1 MTKPHNTNQTFR
13 RHATDSATGLRVL
26 VVSPDY
32 PPPFVGG
39 SLGWIYQ
46 LVDNS
51 RHCCEVLAAVRPAG
65 DAGEDLGRQHVRRLP
80 WLTDSRNPSLF
91 RLTVGYAF
99 MAYWV
104 VTRRLGRH
112 YDLILANPGVVGNVL
127 LFWLGRLLGVPV
139 VGTAYSEEITLVLH
153 GRTVKARLKRGLLKL
168 SYRQAAGYI
177 AVCDAARDLLV
188 RLGVSKG
195 VIDVIPPGINQ
206 AKVPAAVSSVRRQRR
221 HRVLS
226 VGRLIERKG
235 FRDLIDAVDRLRE
248 ELPAL
253 HLTIVGDGPERD
265 RLRAR
270 IAKLN
275 LGEHVTL
282 AGSVGDEALAK
293 LYVESAVFVLAN
305 RMLANGD
312 VEGCPVVFAEAAAY
326 GLPVIGGKVGG
337 ASSLIDDQ
345 KTGLLVAADDIDEL
359 AAAMRRL
366 LSSPELG
373 DQMGAA
379 GRTKILRDHAPA
391 VIGQQF
397 TVALTRH
404 VRDDGLR

>member
-1 MTKPHNTNQTFR
+1 MSQTTTETRKWIDVAGADGIADGEVKTFQVE
-13 RHATDSATGLRVL
+13 AYRVAVARANGQL
-26 VVSPDY
+26 YAVQDLCSHDDGP
-32 PPPFVGG
+32 
-39 SLGWIYQ
+39 LG
-46 LVDNS
+46 
-51 RHCCEVLAAVRPAG
+51 AP
-65 DAGEDLGRQHVRRLP
+65 
-80 WLTDSRNPSLF
+80 
-91 RLTVGYAF
+91 
-99 MAYWV
+99 
-104 VTRRLGRH
+104 
-112 YDLILANPGVVGNVL
+112 
-127 LFWLGRLLGVPV
+127 
-139 VGTAYSEEITLVLH
+139 
-153 GRTVKARLKRGLLKL
+153 
-168 SYRQAAGYI
+168 
-177 AVCDAARDLLV
+177 DAA
-188 RLGVSKG
+188 
-195 VIDVIPPGINQ
+195 P
-206 AKVPAAVSSVRRQRR
+206 
-221 HRVLS
+221 
-226 VGRLIERKG
+226 
-235 FRDLIDAVDRLRE
+235 
-248 ELPAL
+248 
-253 HLTIVGDGPERD
+253 LTAMERD